1 MALDWSVRKAAAPLS
16 LSVLS
21 LIASVS
27 PVRKAPHRL
36 SRRKRGAEAAD
47 TSSPFAA
54 IALTSR
60 SAVGGVKE
68 ADTGSIDTSRQGTR
82 EDATGA
88 QLRRAWRLSISPAPE

>member
-1 MALDWSVRKAAAPLS
+1 MRKAAAPLS

-54 IALTSR
+54 IVLTSR
-60 SAVGGVKE
+60 SAAAGGVKE
-68 ADTGSIDTSRQGTR
+68 ADSFPLILSDQGTYFF
-82 EDATGA
+82 T
-88 QLRRAWRLSISPAPE
+88 

>member
-60 SAVGGVKE
+60 SAAAGGVKGANIAQ
-68 ADTGSIDTSRQGTR
+68 ADQGRPSRSATSER
-82 EDATGA
+82 E
-88 QLRRAWRLSISPAPE
+88 WH

>member
-36 SRRKRGAEAAD
+36 SRRKSGAEAAD

-60 SAVGGVKE
+60 SAAAGCQRSGHQRNSE
-68 ADTGSIDTSRQGTR
+68 AALLLAPTR
-82 EDATGA
+82 CT
-88 QLRRAWRLSISPAPE
+88 RASLVA

>member
-36 SRRKRGAEAAD
+36 SRRKRGTEAAD

-60 SAVGGVKE
+60 RGCHRSG
-68 ADTGSIDTSRQGTR
+68 QHLHTR
-82 EDATGA
+82 
-88 QLRRAWRLSISPAPE
+88 RREVSK

>member
-36 SRRKRGAEAAD
+36 SRRKRGTEAAD

-60 SAVGGVKE
+60 SAAAGGVKE
-68 ADTGSIDTSRQGTR
+68 ADT
-82 EDATGA
+82 
-88 QLRRAWRLSISPAPE
+88 RLLKL